1 MVNTLYLPELREML
15 AEHDDA
21 GLEEFCTALHPAR
34 TADFMEGLS
43 PAESWEVLSHADVAS
58 RTEIFSYFP
67 REKQVEMLETLD
79 REEMGQLIGEL
90 PPDERVDMLE
100 QLDEKVVNELM
111 PLVPSEERSEIL
123 LLQAY
128 PENSAGSVMTT
139 KVVSL
144 SENITKQQALEEVRE
159 WGDQSETVNYLFLV
173 DDAKHLRGVVSF
185 RTLVFARNEQR
196 LSELM
201 ERDVISVRATEDRE
215 EAARLLGRYDLLA
228 IPVVDDQNHLVGL
241 ITHDDVLDVLREEA
255 TEDAHMAGAVQ
266 PLEESYLETA
276 LLTLTGKRAM
286 WLTILFFSGL
296 LTTTAMSHYEEFIA
310 TLPWLICFIPLV
322 ISCGGNSGNQSATL
336 IITALTTGDV
346 TMKDWFRVIRREL
359 IMGLLL
365 GGLLAF
371 FGLFA
376 VIGVGFMLPETWH
389 ILATTIVPV
398 TLILVVT
405 CGTLTGS
412 MLPLM
417 FRKFKLDPALMSNP
431 FVAVIMDI
439 LGIVIYMSVAQI
451 AFKLLTKTAT

>member
-34 TADFMEGLS
+34 TADFMEGLT
-43 PAESWEVLSHADVAS
+43 PAESWEVLSHADVAN

-79 REEMGQLIGEL
+79 REEMGQLIGEM
-90 PPDERVDMLE
+90 PPDERVDVLE
-100 QLDEKVVNELM
+100 QLDEKVVSELM
-111 PLVPSEERSEIL
+111 PLVPTEERRDIL
-123 LLQAY
+123 RLQSY
-128 PENSAGSVMTT
+128 PDGSAGSVMTT
-139 KVVSL
+139 KVVRL
-144 SENITKQQALEEVRE
+144 SESLDVTHALDEIRQ
-159 WGDQSETVNYLFLV
+159 WGDRSEMISYLFIV
-173 DDAKHLRGVVSF
+173 DEGEHLRGVVSF
-185 RTLVFARNEQR
+185 RKLVFARSDAK
-196 LSELM
+196 LGDLM
-201 ERDVISVRATEDRE
+201 ERDVISVRATDDRE
-215 EAARLLGRYDLLA
+215 EAARRLGKYDLLA
-228 IPVVDDQNHLVGL
+228 IPVIDEQNRLVGL

-276 LLTLTGKRAM
+276 LFTLTWKRAM

-296 LTTTAMSHYEEFIA
+296 LTTTAMSHYEGGILT
-310 TLPWLICFIPLV
+310 TLPWLVVFIPLV

-346 TMKDWFRVIRREL
+346 TLKDWFRVVRREL
-359 IMGLLL
+359 IMGLVL
-365 GGLLAF
+365 GGLLAV
-371 FGLFA
+371 FGLIA
-376 VIGVGFMLPETWH
+376 VLGVGWALPEKRH
-389 ILATTIVPV
+389 VLGYFVVPI

-412 MLPLM
+412 LLPLM
-417 FRKFKLDPALMSNP
+417 FRRLNLDPALMSNP

-439 LGIVIYMSVAQI
+439 LGIVIYMSVAQV
-451 AFKLLTKTAT
+451 AFHAIS